1 MRAPAQVVEAGAASE
16 LERVSSSFLLQA
28 RAAMEIMA
36 VGAAAAAIPQPTAE
50 MVDLAAAV
58 GVVQRHNQT
67 YLDLVLRREWW
78 FWRRRWN
85 GRGWI
90 PGDKRGTGAEKI
102 GAVKQATT
110 SVGAVAHWVE
120 RFSITREAS
129 LSGTLPSATILST
142 AEIPAACPQ
151 RRCRR
156 RRGYLFP
163 LWATECRV
171 LNH

>member
-67 YLDLVLRREWW
+67 YLDSVRTAGMVVLAAAVE
-78 FWRRRWN
+78 
-85 GRGWI
+85 RGWGRI
-90 PGDKRGTGAEKI
+90 PGDKRGTGR
-102 GAVKQATT
+102 G
-110 SVGAVAHWVE
+110 
-120 RFSITREAS
+120 
-129 LSGTLPSATILST
+129 
-142 AEIPAACPQ
+142 
-151 RRCRR
+151 RRLGR
-156 RRGYLFP
+156 
-163 LWATECRV
+163 
-171 LNH
+171 